1 MSEGTTL
8 ALVGTLT
15 SQGRAILDLPLA
27 IGPLMT
33 INVFILAGLVASGK
47 TTAVVREGALA

>member
-1 MSEGTTL
+1 MSEDTTL
-8 ALVGTLT
+8 APVGTLT
-15 SQGRAILDLPLA
+15 SQGRATLDLPLA

-33 INVFILAGLVASGK
+33 INVFILAGFVASGK